1 MIRGWE
7 SNWIEINDIICFP
20 QLHFVTNHKISSFHI
35 FNCSNQDLWAWLP
48 SLDNICQVCD
58 NIVTGVRLF
67 IIISR
72 IITILTA
79 ILIKTSSRVF
89 FLTEMNWECFSCFWS
104 RIHFAGDWNYLFSQ
118 NLEIFSHFLHK
129 SCQLWECLPVSQCV
143 WYHCLR
149 HHTLL
154 ASSAVTWLNCWI
166 LAFLARWQLRK
177 QTVQLVGN

>member
-1 MIRGWE
+1 MIL
-7 SNWIEINDIICFP
+7 SVSVFP
-20 QLHFVTNHKISSFHI
+20 QLYFVTNHTISSFHI

-58 NIVTGVRLF
+58 NIVTGLRLF

-129 SCQLWECLPVSQCV
+129 SCQLWECLPVSQCLISLFTSS
-143 WYHCLR
+143 HSAG
-149 HHTLL
+149 LL
-154 ASSAVTWLNCWI
+154 CGHLTQLLDISIFGS
-166 LAFLARWQLRK
+166 LAITETNGTISW
-177 QTVQLVGN
+177 